1 MEDPDPQ
8 RSGGYCLD
16 EPRGCVDG
24 TNPLCE
30 QSRSLSEYLLRLR
43 SWALSFGVWARRTEF
58 RGPSPYVPQQRTQSR
73 RTGTPL
79 EDLHGLGVHTVKM
92 QLRRLIPFS
101 LLVGV
106 AVLSLVA
113 AVVGATTDRGSRPA
127 RNPAASSA
135 GSSTTSTSTPI
146 AVSSNCYGVAVA
158 APSPPPS
165 SSALKRSLLTKSD
178 VPSGYETSGPQVKA
192 PLPEFYDALPES
204 APVAHI
210 LFLLSA
216 SPGTG
221 GTPPL
226 TQDSISEELSKAA
239 SPRIASGLLRQV
251 KAAAQACGAVENPVA
266 IPASVPNVSASEV
279 SGAVSNMATASA
291 EVILQEGDYLV
302 RIRLTNSNYANPSSD
317 TFPAQPS
324 LPTPGEIASIVDA
337 ALAHLLTSG

>member
-1 MEDPDPQ
+1 MEDLQ
-8 RSGGYCLD
+8 
-16 EPRGCVDG
+16 
-24 TNPLCE
+24 
-30 QSRSLSEYLLRLR
+30 
-43 SWALSFGVWARRTEF
+43 
-58 RGPSPYVPQQRTQSR
+58 
-73 RTGTPL
+73 
-79 EDLHGLGVHTVKM
+79 GLGAHTLKV

-106 AVLSLVA
+106 AVLTLVA
-113 AVVGATTDRGSRPA
+113 AVVGATTGRGSRPPM
-127 RNPAASSA
+127 NPAASTA
-135 GSSTTSTSTPI
+135 GSPTTRTSTPT

-165 SSALKRSLLTKSD
+165 SSTLKRSLLTKSD

-210 LFLLSA
+210 AFVLSA
-216 SPGTG
+216 NPGPG
-221 GTPPL
+221 GMPPL
-226 TQDSISEELSKAA
+226 TRDSISEELSKAA

-291 EVILQEGDYLV
+291 EVILKEGVYLV
-302 RIRLTNSNYANPSSD
+302 RIRITNSNYADPSSD
-317 TFPAQPS
+317 TPPAQPS
-324 LPTPGEIASIVDA
+324 LPTSGEIASVVDS
-337 ALAHLLTSG
+337 ALAHLPTSG